1 MSKRWHSDIRVVNP
15 VMEMNGYCVKRK
27 NGSHY
32 IYENE
37 KGDVISLP
45 KSLNRMLWL
54 GECKRHSL
62 KGDRDV
68 LSKISSRR

>member
-1 MSKRWHSDIRVVNP
+1 MSKRWRDNISIINQI
-15 VMEMNGYCVKRK
+15 MEKNGNYIKRK
-27 NGSHY
+27 SGSHY

-62 KGDRDV
+62 KGGKDM

>member
-1 MSKRWHSDIRVVNP
+1 MSKRWRDDIRIVNP

-54 GECKRHSL
+54 SECKRHSL
-62 KGDRDV
+62 KGGKDV

>member
-1 MSKRWHSDIRVVNP
+1 MSKRWRDDIRIVNP

-37 KGDVISLP
+37 NGDIISLP

-62 KGDRDV
+62 KGGKDV

>member
-1 MSKRWHSDIRVVNP
+1 MSKRWRDDIRIVNP

-62 KGDRDV
+62 KGGREL

>member
-1 MSKRWHSDIRVVNP
+1 MSKRWRDDIRIVNP

-32 IYENE
+32 IYENS

-62 KGDRDV
+62 KGGKDV
-68 LSKISSRR
+68 LNKISSRR

>member
-1 MSKRWHSDIRVVNP
+1 
-15 VMEMNGYCVKRK
+15 MNAHKKKIIAPIIITAILILYYIKRK
-27 NGSHY
+27 SGSHY

-62 KGDRDV
+62 KGGKDV

>member
-1 MSKRWHSDIRVVNP
+1 MSKKWRDDIRIVNP
-15 VMEMNGYCVKRK
+15 VMETNGYHIKRK
-27 NGSHY
+27 SGSHY
-32 IYENE
+32 IYKNS

-45 KSLNRMLWL
+45 QSLNRMLWL

-62 KGDRDV
+62 KGGKDV